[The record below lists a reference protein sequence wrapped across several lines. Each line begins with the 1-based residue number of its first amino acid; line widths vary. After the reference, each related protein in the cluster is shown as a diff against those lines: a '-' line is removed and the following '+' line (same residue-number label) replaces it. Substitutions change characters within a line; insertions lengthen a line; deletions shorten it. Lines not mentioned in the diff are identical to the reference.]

1 MTFTNKF
8 RIFVINPKI
17 LINQG
22 LKMKVKYLNPRYD
35 TTFKMLL
42 ESDEFAKELISKI
55 IGREVVELV
64 AEPQENLSFK
74 IEILELVIYRK
85 DYRAKIRTKDELGN
99 EIFETVKIEMQK
111 SAISPNIDRFR
122 EYTGAEYAK
131 PDKIETTKTGKEI
144 KSYLPIITIYFIE
157 KTFNDL
163 LPPVLRIGKN
173 YFDVLNQKQYT
184 GKPDKYVEVLTHEAY
199 FIQLEKLPHSL
210 QKEYE
215 ILQLFIGSI
224 VDGQDGIIMEIE
236 INEKKYK
243 NSILGRALF
252 KLANKIG
259 DRITILQ
266 MNEERRIEQTINDNY
281 YQQKVIAGQNMI
293 IEHNKQEIKH
303 NKQELK
309 QKDKKILELAKM
321 LKENNVPLDKIQE
334 KTELTK
340 QQINNL

>member
-1 MTFTNKF
+1 
-8 RIFVINPKI
+8 
-17 LINQG
+17 
-22 LKMKVKYLNPRYD
+22 MKVKYLNPRYD

-281 YQQKVIAGQNMI
+281 YQQKVIAGQNMQI
-293 IEHNKQEIKH
+293 KQNKQKLKQ
-303 NKQELK
+303 NKQELQQNK
-309 QKDKKILELAKM
+309 QDIKLKNEQLEHKNKKILELEKM
-321 LKENNVPLDKIQE
+321 LRETNKKF
-334 KTELTK
+334 
-340 QQINNL
+340 